1 MSPTLDDFGI
11 SVGPA
16 PDFGMWHLPF
26 PLRDYQQEALSAW
39 QLRSHGTIV
48 AATGAGKGLTVV
60 AAIQS
65 LRVPTLIFV
74 PTKVLLDQWVSQ
86 VLAPAG
92 IQAGVWFGEE
102 KRPAFV
108 TVTTYQSLFRNPE
121 LARSFSFLV
130 FDEGDLA
137 SGETWGRLLVEAKQH
152 PYAMITTATLP
163 TDLERRAAMEREF
176 PVVHTA
182 TPGSLIESG
191 HLVPVEVVP
200 RYIDLSPDARD
211 EYSEVEDRL
220 RSLRRYLGNGSPGRI
235 AAMTRSPDADTRRA
249 AFAYLKAITERQ
261 QILANVPARADALL
275 AIAREHPGE
284 RILVFGTRVEPLAD
298 ACATLTLAG
307 HGCRLISAETTADS
321 RRDILTNWG
330 RTFYVLA
337 SVGTLL
343 RGVNVPAASLAVFLG
358 GGTGERR
365 LIQAT
370 GRVLRP
376 SPGKTNATAYVVMA
390 QNTTEERLLPTFRAL
405 FRGGTVEEDD

>member
-60 AAIQS
+60 AAVQS

-137 SGETWGRLLVEAKQH
+137 
-152 PYAMITTATLP
+152 
-163 TDLERRAAMEREF
+163 
-176 PVVHTA
+176 
-182 TPGSLIESG
+182 
-191 HLVPVEVVP
+191 
-200 RYIDLSPDARD
+200 
-211 EYSEVEDRL
+211 
-220 RSLRRYLGNGSPGRI
+220 
-235 AAMTRSPDADTRRA
+235 
-249 AFAYLKAITERQ
+249 
-261 QILANVPARADALL
+261 
-275 AIAREHPGE
+275 
-284 RILVFGTRVEPLAD
+284 
-298 ACATLTLAG
+298 
-307 HGCRLISAETTADS
+307 
-321 RRDILTNWG
+321 
-330 RTFYVLA
+330 
-337 SVGTLL
+337 
-343 RGVNVPAASLAVFLG
+343 
-358 GGTGERR
+358 
-365 LIQAT
+365 
-370 GRVLRP
+370 
-376 SPGKTNATAYVVMA
+376 
-390 QNTTEERLLPTFRAL
+390 
-405 FRGGTVEEDD
+405 